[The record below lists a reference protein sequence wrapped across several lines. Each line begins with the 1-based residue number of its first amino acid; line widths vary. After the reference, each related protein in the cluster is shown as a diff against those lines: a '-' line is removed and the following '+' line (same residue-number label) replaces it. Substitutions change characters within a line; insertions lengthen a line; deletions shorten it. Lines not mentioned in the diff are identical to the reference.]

1 MLEKTSENS
10 RVEISQLMNI
20 EHTNLTG
27 NVHGG
32 WITKLVDEAGALA
45 SMRHANNMVVTVAI
59 DQMTFKHPI
68 RVGDLVI
75 LQSEV
80 TYTGNTSI
88 ETEVKVFAENPLTGE
103 RWFTNKA
110 YIVFVAIDENGR
122 PIKVPSLVLTTEDDK
137 TRFAEGKIRQKNR
150 VERSQQNR

>member
-1 MLEKTSENS
+1 MNIKTIQNS
-10 RVEISQLMNI
+10 RIEISQLMNI

-59 DQMTFKHPI
+59 DQMSFKHPI

-75 LQSEV
+75 LQAEV
-80 TYTGNTSI
+80 TYTGNSSL
-88 ETEVKVFAENPLTGE
+88 ETEVKVYAENPLSGQ
-103 RWFTNKA
+103 RWFTNNA
-110 YIVFVAIDENGR
+110 YLVYVAIDVSGR
-122 PIKVPSLVLTTEDDK
+122 PIKVPQLVLNTDEDKRRFEEGK
-137 TRFAEGKIRQKNR
+137 TRQENR
-150 VERSQQNR
+150 IARSKSEK